1 MKCRTAGCGYFN
13 SIDGEGWPDYVMV
26 ENDGEVFK
34 GTYDVREYFPVNIK
48 ALLELADECEGASR
62 AYADDGHEL
71 TSKQF
76 ANVARRIHEAI
87 GETS

>member
-13 SIDGEGWPDYVMV
+13 RIDGKGWPDYVMV

-48 ALLELADECEGASR
+48 ALLELADEMEADGIDCYTVSTQYVLDE
-62 AYADDGHEL
+62 YA
-71 TSKQF
+71 Q
-76 ANVARRIHEAI
+76 RIREAC
-87 GETS
+87 GVSE

>member
-34 GTYDVREYFPVNIK
+34 GTYDVREYFPVNIM
-48 ALLELADECEGASR
+48 ALLALADEMDAYSGHFSTGLQECTVQAWAVAIREALGAS
-62 AYADDGHEL
+62 E
-71 TSKQF
+71 
-76 ANVARRIHEAI
+76 
-87 GETS
+87 